1 MQTITFN
8 NGETS
13 YNVPDDFHK
22 ELLDFLCSK
31 QRRINQLEDA
41 IKQAKLREE
50 VAHKVRGKKQA
61 KWAIPAAKH
70 SRAYL
75 YSLVGQNVT
84 QCELYR

>member
-1 MQTITFN
+1 MQDITFDN
-8 NGETS
+8 WATV
-13 YNVPDDFHK
+13 YTVPD
-22 ELLDFLCSK
+22 ELSNQIALM

-50 VAHKVRGKKQA
+50 VAHKVSGKKQA